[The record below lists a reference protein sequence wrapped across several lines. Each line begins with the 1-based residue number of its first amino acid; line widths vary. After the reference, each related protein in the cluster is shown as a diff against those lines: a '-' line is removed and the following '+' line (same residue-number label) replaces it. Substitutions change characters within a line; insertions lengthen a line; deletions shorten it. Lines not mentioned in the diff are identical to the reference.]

1 PYGLNEITIVGESNP
16 ILGRNG
22 GLGER
27 VMEWEN
33 AKQLI
38 YMMNTV
44 IENGSGRRAKI
55 KHREAGG
62 KTGTTQAMRDAWFVG
77 FTADYVI
84 GVWMGY
90 DDNTPLK
97 GVTGGGLPA
106 EIWQRIMMQIS
117 RDLPSRPLPMINP
130 RMARLNTANDD
141 VLDIDASG
149 LFKKVKPGS
158 KPRSILRS
166 LFARPEED

>member
-1 PYGLNEITIVGESNP
+1 
-16 ILGRNG
+16 
-22 GLGER
+22 
-27 VMEWEN
+27 
-33 AKQLI
+33 
-38 YMMNTV
+38 
-44 IENGSGRRAKI
+44 
-55 KHREAGG
+55 
-62 KTGTTQAMRDAWFVG
+62 
-77 FTADYVI
+77 
-84 GVWMGY
+84 
-90 DDNTPLK
+90 
-97 GVTGGGLPA
+97 
-106 EIWQRIMMQIS
+106 MMQIS

>member
-1 PYGLNEITIVGESNP
+1 
-16 ILGRNG
+16 
-22 GLGER
+22 
-27 VMEWEN
+27 MEWEN

-38 YMMNTV
+38 YMRNTV
-44 IENGSGRRAKI
+44 SEKGEGGRAKI

-62 KTGTTQAMRDAWFVG
+62 NTGITQAMRDAWFVG

-90 DDNTPLK
+90 DDSNPLK
-97 GVTGGGLPA
+97 GVSCGGLPD
-106 EIWQRIMMQIS
+106 EIWQRLMMKMS
-117 RDLPSRPLPMINP
+117 RDLPSRPLPMINL

-158 KPRSILRS
+158 KLRSILRS